1 MNRRFA
7 VLLGLT
13 AASCV
18 AAAFVACGN
27 SSSGGGGSDA
37 GSDHASGQD
46 ATAQD
51 SSSGQDSSTKDSTAS
66 EGGGTEGG
74 MSEGGEDANDGG
86 GSCQLFDA
94 SALDDGSVQAGFLQ
108 VWQVYKC
115 WKCHQNATDLV
126 DPDSG
131 AGILLNGNDA
141 GLGDS
146 GLIFPPNLTNSAQGL
161 GCWTDQQI
169 ETAIL
174 QGKDLEGGAL
184 CPPMP
189 AFGTAATTPGRPM
202 DAGTAQEIIDY
213 IRSLQASNKVVT
225 DTTCPAADSGSDAAP
240 DGPTDA
246 GGQ

>member
-1 MNRRFA
+1 
-7 VLLGLT
+7 
-13 AASCV
+13 
-18 AAAFVACGN
+18 
-27 SSSGGGGSDA
+27 
-37 GSDHASGQD
+37 
-46 ATAQD
+46 
-51 SSSGQDSSTKDSTAS
+51 
-66 EGGGTEGG
+66 
-74 MSEGGEDANDGG
+74 
-86 GSCQLFDA
+86 
-94 SALDDGSVQAGFLQ
+94 

-169 ETAIL
+169 ETADPARH
-174 QGKDLEGGAL
+174 GSGGRRAL
-184 CPPMP
+184 P
-189 AFGTAATTPGRPM
+189 ADACLGTAATTPGRPM

-240 DGPTDA
+240 TARPDA